1 MLSLLRK
8 EISDFLSSI
17 IGYLVMAVFLCAVGL
32 FMWVFPIDLNVLN
45 SGYAN
50 LDALFVLGPWV
61 FLFLGPA
68 VTMRLFAEEQRTG
81 TIELLSTKPLSDWQI
96 IVAKFLAG
104 WSLTII
110 AIIPTLIYYYSVH
123 SLGSPEGNL
132 DTGGMWGSYIG
143 LVLLAGAYVAIGL
156 FSSSI
161 TSNQIISF
169 ILAVFLS
176 FVVFIGI
183 ESTSAL
189 FPPGAIEELVINI
202 GMNKHYMSLS
212 RGVVDTR
219 DLVYFISLIAV
230 FLLFTKTKLESRKW

>member
-1 MLSLLRK
+1 
-8 EISDFLSSI
+8 
-17 IGYLVMAVFLCAVGL
+17 MAVFLCAVGL

-68 VTMRLFAEEQRTG
+68 VTMRLFSEEKRTG
-81 TIELLSTKPLSDWQI
+81 TIELLSTKPLTDWQI
-96 IVAKFLAG
+96 ILAKFLAG

-110 AIIPTLIYYYSVH
+110 AIIPTLIYLYSVYQ
-123 SLGSPEGNL
+123 LGSPKGNL
-132 DTGGMWGSYIG
+132 DIGGMSGSYIG
-143 LVLLAGAYVAIGL
+143 LILLAGAYVAIGL
-156 FSSSI
+156 FSSSL

-169 ILAVFLS
+169 IIAVFLS
-176 FVVFIGI
+176 FTVFIGI

-189 FPPGAIEELVINI
+189 FPAGAIEEIVINL
-202 GMNKHYMSLS
+202 GMNAHYLSLS

-219 DLVYFISLIAV
+219 DLIYFFSLIAV